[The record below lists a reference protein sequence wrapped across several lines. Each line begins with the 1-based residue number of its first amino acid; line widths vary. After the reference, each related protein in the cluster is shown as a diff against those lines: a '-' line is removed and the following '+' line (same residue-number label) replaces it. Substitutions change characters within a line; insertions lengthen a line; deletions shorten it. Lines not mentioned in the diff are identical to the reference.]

1 MTDARSAACWC
12 SVFCRAVSGGSQLL
26 FERRVRGDSVTQP
39 LIQRRESLGRRGQV
53 GDGTLLRVP
62 TRGLGFGQSR
72 LDCGAGRDYH
82 RHCVAEFLLTP
93 RQPLGCRG
101 QVGFGSQPRGMMG
114 SLGLNQPVLDRCAC
128 RDSIRQRC
136 AHLGLAQR
144 QSFRRGCHFELPVAS
159 GLLERRGG
167 ITQLPVE

>member
-1 MTDARSAACWC
+1 MLVLGVLS
-12 SVFCRAVSGGSQLL
+12 SGLGGSQLL
-26 FERRVRGDSVTQP
+26 FDRRPRIDLVTKPLFERRV
-39 LIQRRESLGRRGQV
+39 SLGRRGQV
-53 GDGTLLRVP
+53 RSGSLLRVP
-62 TRGLGFGQSR
+62 MCGLGFGQSR
-72 LDCGAGRDYH
+72 LDCGAGRDHH

-114 SLGLNQPVLDRCAC
+114 SLGLNQLVLDRGAC
-128 RDSIRQRC
+128 RECIRQRC